1 MNRYVFHYLLLI
13 FIPSLGLTQSSDKK
27 HNSEYIYH
35 AKLIHDEI
43 RVDGVIDEADWLMAE
58 KATDFHKVLPV
69 DTGYATQPSE
79 ILVAYNSENLYL
91 AIIFYDTIP
100 GKRVMES
107 YRRDFSFGKNDNFLV
122 FVDPFLDQTTGYSF
136 GVSASG
142 AKWDG
147 TMSNGSSVSLEWDC
161 KWVSVTGHYADRWVT
176 EMEIPFKS
184 INYPEGSREW
194 NINFSR
200 LDLKSNEKSSWA
212 PVPRQFPTASL
223 AHTGTLIF
231 EEPLPHPKP
240 QISVIPY
247 VFGSYS
253 EDEFLEP
260 QGKFQ
265 PDFGVDAKIGLSSA
279 MNLDLTYNPDFAQVE
294 VDQQVTNIDRFELF
308 FPEKRQFFLENS
320 DLFSGYGFENT
331 TPFFSRRI
339 GLDAPVIGGLRLNGK
354 VGNDVRVGVMNM
366 TTKET
371 SEHLA
376 RNYTVASVQKKV
388 FARSSIGVI
397 AVNKEFL
404 GQPDTVNLY
413 NRVLGMDY
421 NLASKDNTWTG
432 KIYYHRSWQPGEKD
446 QSHSQGAMLS
456 YKTKNLQAEVSQ
468 ASVGENYDAEVGFI
482 RRNGYQLIR
491 PAVTWLFVPNRW
503 IVNHGPTVSTEN
515 YFSKSFDRLER
526 HNELSY
532 IVVFRDRSEFNAG
545 YQRSYVQLDRA
556 FDPTQ
561 QNEHFLL
568 SGSEYN
574 YGSFM
579 ASFVS
584 TARTSLNW
592 AAMVRKGGFYNGD
605 IQLVEA
611 QLGYRIQPFVNMS
624 MNINYTDLDLPKPFG
639 RHAYWL
645 LGPKFDVTFTDKIFW
660 TMFLQ
665 YNEQIDNFNV
675 NMRFQWRYQPVSD
688 IFLVYTDNYSLDDR
702 YSKNR
707 ALVFK
712 MTYWLN

>member
-1 MNRYVFHYLLLI
+1 MWGILPLNGDAQTAGQKYNAEFV
-13 FIPSLGLTQSSDKK
+13 
-27 HNSEYIYH
+27 YH
-35 AKLIHDEI
+35 ARLIQEEI
-43 RVDGVIDEADWLMAE
+43 TIDGVIDETDWLVAE
-58 KATDFHKVLPV
+58 KADQFFKVLPV

-79 ILVAYNSENLYL
+79 ILVAYSPEHLYM
-91 AIIFYDTIP
+91 AIIFCDTIP

-122 FVDPFLDQTTGYSF
+122 FIDPFLDQTTGYSF

-147 TMSNGSSVSLEWDC
+147 TMSNGSKVSLDWDC
-161 KWVSVTGHYADRWVT
+161 KWVSVTRQYADRWVT

-231 EEPLPHPKP
+231 ESPLPHPKT
-240 QISVIPY
+240 QLSVIPY

-253 EDEFLEP
+253 ENELRDPKGMF
-260 QGKFQ
+260 K
-265 PDFGVDAKIGLSSA
+265 PDFGLDAKIGISSA

-294 VDQQVTNIDRFELF
+294 VDQQITNIDRFELL

-320 DLFSGYGFENT
+320 DLFAGYGSENT

-339 GLDAPVIGGLRLNGK
+339 GLDAPVIGGVRLNGK
-354 VGNDVRVGVMNM
+354 IGNDVRVGLMNM
-366 TTKET
+366 TTKKN
-371 SEHLA
+371 SDLLA

-388 FARSSIGVI
+388 FARSNIGII

-404 GQPDTVNLY
+404 HQADTSHLY

-421 NLASKDNTWTG
+421 NLASKDNIWTG
-432 KIYYHRSWQPGEKD
+432 KIYYHHSWQPGEKD
-446 QSHSQGAMLS
+446 NSHSQGALLN
-456 YKTKNLQAEVSQ
+456 YKTKNLQAEISQ
-468 ASVGENYDAEVGFI
+468 ASVGENYNAEVGYI
-482 RRNGYQLIR
+482 RRRGYQLIR
-491 PAVTWLFVPNRW
+491 PSVTWLFVPNRW
-503 IVNHGPTVSTEN
+503 IVNHGPTLSSEN
-515 YFSKSFDRLER
+515 YFSKSFEKVEQNDL
-526 HNELSY
+526 LSY
-532 IVVFRDRSEFNAG
+532 IVVFRNRSEFKLG
-545 YQRSYVQLDRA
+545 YERSFVTLDQD

-561 QNEHFLL
+561 QNEHFLTTD
-568 SGSEYN
+568 SEYKF
-574 YGSFM
+574 GAIM

-584 TARTSLNW
+584 TARNSFNY
-592 AAMVRKGGFYNGD
+592 AALIKTGHFYNGN
-605 IQLVEA
+605 IQYYEG
-611 QLGYRIQPFVNMS
+611 QLGYRFQPYVNLS
-624 MNINYTDLDLPKPFG
+624 MKLSYTDIDLPEPFT
-639 RHAYWL
+639 RNTFFLA
-645 LGPKFDVTFTDKIFW
+645 GPKFDITFTDKIFW
-660 TMFLQ
+660 SLFVQ
-665 YNEQIDNFNV
+665 YNEQIDNLNL

-688 IFLVYTDNYSLDDR
+688 IFLVYTDNYSLDHR
-702 YSKNR
+702 YSRNR